1 MRYQVTVG
9 DRRLDVDVDGARVT
23 VDGVECHAELRSLPG
38 TPLRQLVLDAR
49 SFVFLME
56 RGERGA
62 WVLEA
67 AGDRFDVL
75 VLDDWGLAA
84 LDGPTRSDLMEVID
98 DRAGTRS
105 TIVTSQLPVEHWHA
119 WIGDATVADAILD
132 RLLSRSHRL
141 ELKGASLRPR
151 KADSAPTADGEPI
164 KPSAATGK
172 SR

>member
-56 RGERGA
+56 SRERGA

-67 AGDRFDVL
+67 MKMQNELKAAGAAVVEHVAIAPGRTVEKGEVL
-75 VLDDWGLAA
+75 V
-84 LDGPTRSDLMEVID
+84 TF
-98 DRAGTRS
+98 
-105 TIVTSQLPVEHWHA
+105 
-119 WIGDATVADAILD
+119 
-132 RLLSRSHRL
+132 
-141 ELKGASLRPR
+141 
-151 KADSAPTADGEPI
+151 APAHLT
-164 KPSAATGK
+164 
-172 SR
+172 

>member
-9 DRRLDVDVDGARVT
+9 DRRFDVDVDGARVT

-56 RGERGA
+56 SGERGA

-75 VLDDWGLAA
+75 VLDERTAHIRSLAA
-84 LDGPTRSDLMEVID
+84 AGAVQSAPAVL
-98 DRAGTRS
+98 RAPMPGL
-105 TIVTSQLPVEHWHA
+105 VLGVLVEPGQPVARGQSLVVLEA
-119 WIGDATVADAILD
+119 MKMQN
-132 RLLSRSHRL
+132 
-141 ELKGASLRPR
+141 ELKAAGAGVVERV
-151 KADSAPTADGEPI
+151 AIAPGRTVEKGEVLVTFAP
-164 KPSAATGK
+164 AHLT
-172 SR
+172 